1 MVVVVL
7 FRVVH
12 LVVGRLVVTLVVR
25 FVVVVAFVV
34 RGEFARHQ
42 GGVTGLL
49 MVVDVVAVVVVD
61 QVVVVDNVVV
71 SSYIL

>member
-1 MVVVVL
+1 MVVVVR

-42 GGVTGLL
+42 GGVAGLL
-49 MVVDVVAVVVVD
+49 MVVDVVAVVVD